1 MRESKEI
8 FINGNILEK
17 ILENHKHWLNRD
29 IAGWGYMR
37 ANLNSADLSGA
48 DLSSAD
54 LRYIKLRD
62 VYSEFIRVYPL
73 LSVIFPFDYFA
84 KLVDRA
90 LALLREKL
98 EESAEV
104 KELIFGE

>member
-1 MRESKEI
+1 M
-8 FINGNILEK
+8 K
-17 ILENHKHWLNRD
+17 ILSLLLIASGLIVLFFVRRKNVVEWLVYVCAEAERMY
-29 IAGWGYMR
+29 G
-37 ANLNSADLSGA
+37 SGTG
-48 DLSSAD
+48 
-54 LRYIKLRD
+54 YIKLRD

-90 LALLREKL
+90 LALLRERL